1 MAALVGVGMA
11 GRCLGQQHQNLK
23 PVVLSTQWAGVPM
36 KKNKKMVSPGRKGQ
50 WCFEGDLA
58 FLASSGFRVKKP
70 WISSVFVRAASQS
83 SSFSQLASPAQE
95 PLAGTGGTYSL
106 CLPWTCPQLYF
117 LLLEFR
123 VLQYSG
129 GIFWETANRG
139 LKRLGCGYSLHLM
152 PMMHSACYLSSVLLP
167 FAGI

>member
-1 MAALVGVGMA
+1 MEVGMA
-11 GRCLGQQHQNLK
+11 GRCLGQQHHNLK

-83 SSFSQLASPAQE
+83 SSFSQLVSPAQE
-95 PLAGTGGTYSL
+95 PLAATGGT
-106 CLPWTCPQLYF
+106 
-117 LLLEFR
+117 
-123 VLQYSG
+123 
-129 GIFWETANRG
+129 
-139 LKRLGCGYSLHLM
+139 
-152 PMMHSACYLSSVLLP
+152 
-167 FAGI
+167 